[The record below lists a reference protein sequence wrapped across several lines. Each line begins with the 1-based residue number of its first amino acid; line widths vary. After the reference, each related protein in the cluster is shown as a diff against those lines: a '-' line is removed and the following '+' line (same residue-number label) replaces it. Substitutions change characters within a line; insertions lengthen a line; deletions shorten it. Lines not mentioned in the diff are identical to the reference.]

1 MSIVT
6 GTAPDVQRLNW
17 SIHGAALLVVA
28 AGWLA
33 IAATHPDRPGLSGLG
48 DGLLVFL
55 TAALALGY
63 AVLSSVALLVLRNIR
78 HGALIVHG
86 ASVAACGLALATLF
100 AFASS

>member
-6 GTAPDVQRLNW
+6 GAATDVQGLNW
-17 SIHGAALLVVA
+17 RIHRTALLVVA

-33 IAATHPDRPGLSGLG
+33 IAATHPQHDGLSGLG

-63 AVLSSVALLVLRNIR
+63 AVVSSVALLVLRTTR

-86 ASVAACGLALATLF
+86 ASIAAGVLAVGAMF
-100 AFASS
+100 AIG